1 MHNKAGERPQAGFP
15 AVPTPRTADP
25 DLAMDQMISAPQTA
39 PVDVTMDNFMAEVIE
54 GSKTTPTIVQFWAPW
69 CGPCKQLGP
78 VLQKVVGAS
87 GSKVR
92 MVRVNIDDNQ
102 QIAQQMRVQSV
113 PTVYGFVDG
122 QPVDGFAGAQPESN
136 VKQFVEKLS
145 SMGGAGA
152 DVASMLETAEAAL
165 ASGDHGTAMIQF
177 QEVMSAAP
185 ESIAALAGV
194 VRCLSASGDNAGAR
208 EVIDQLNDEYRED
221 PAMQS
226 AIAAVEL
233 AEKASESAGELDAAK
248 AAVEADPNDLAARQE
263 YALALYAVGAN
274 AEAMAQLL
282 ESIRIERGWNDDA
295 ARLQLLEFFATLG
308 AANPDVIAARRKLS
322 TLLFS

>member
-1 MHNKAGERPQAGFP
+1 
-15 AVPTPRTADP
+15 
-25 DLAMDQMISAPQTA
+25 MISAPQSA

-78 VLQKVVGAS
+78 VLEKVVGAS
-87 GSKVR
+87 GGKVR

-152 DVASMLETAEAAL
+152 DIASMLEAAEAAL
-165 ASGDHGTAMIQF
+165 ASGDHGTAMMQF

-185 ESIAALAGV
+185 ESVAALAGV

-282 ESIRIERGWNDDA
+282 ESIQIERGWNDDA

>member
-1 MHNKAGERPQAGFP
+1 
-15 AVPTPRTADP
+15 
-25 DLAMDQMISAPQTA
+25 
-39 PVDVTMDNFMAEVIE
+39 MDNFMAEVIE

-78 VLQKVVGAS
+78 VLEKVVGAS
-87 GSKVR
+87 GGKVR

-122 QPVDGFAGAQPESN
+122 QPIDGFAGAQPESN

-145 SMGGAGA
+145 SMGGVGA
-152 DVASMLETAEAAL
+152 DVASMLEAAEAAL
-165 ASGDHGTAMIQF
+165 ASGDHDTAMMQF

-185 ESIAALAGV
+185 ESVAALAGV
-194 VRCLSASGDNAGAR
+194 VRCLSTSGDNAGAR

-221 PAMQS
+221 PTMQS

-233 AEKASESAGELDAAK
+233 AEKASESVGELDAVK
-248 AAVEADPNDLAARQE
+248 AAVEADPNNLAARQE

-282 ESIRIERGWNDDA
+282 ESIRIERGWNEDA
-295 ARLQLLEFFATLG
+295 ARLQLLEFFTTLG
-308 AANPDVIAARRKLS
+308 AANPDVIVARRKLS

>member
-1 MHNKAGERPQAGFP
+1 
-15 AVPTPRTADP
+15 
-25 DLAMDQMISAPQTA
+25 MISAPQSA

-78 VLQKVVGAS
+78 VLEKVVGAS
-87 GSKVR
+87 GGKVR

-145 SMGGAGA
+145 SLGSAGA
-152 DVASMLETAEAAL
+152 DVASMLEAAEAVL
-165 ASGDHGTAMIQF
+165 ASGDHGTAMMQF

-185 ESIAALAGV
+185 ESVAALAGV

>member
-1 MHNKAGERPQAGFP
+1 
-15 AVPTPRTADP
+15 
-25 DLAMDQMISAPQTA
+25 MDQMISAPQTA
-39 PVDVTMDNFMAEVIE
+39 PVDVNIDNFMAEVIE
-54 GSKTTPTIVQFWAPW
+54 GSKAMPTVVQFWAPW

-78 VLQKVVGAS
+78 VLEKVI
-87 GSKVR
+87 GSQAGKVR
-92 MVRVNIDDNQ
+92 MVRVNIDENQ

-136 VKQFVEKLS
+136 VRQFIEKLA

-152 DVASMLETAEAAL
+152 DVAAMLEAAEAAL
-165 ASGDHGTAMIQF
+165 AAGDHGTAMMQF
-177 QEVMSAAP
+177 QEVMGVQP
-185 ESIAALAGV
+185 ESVAALAGV
-194 VRCLSASGDNAGAR
+194 VRCLSASGDIAGAR
-208 EVIDQLNDEYRED
+208 EVIDQLNDTFRED
-221 PAMQS
+221 PAMAS

-233 AEKASESAGELDAAK
+233 AEKASESAGELDAAR

-263 YALALYAVGAN
+263 YALALYAVGQN
-274 AEAMAQLL
+274 ADAMAQLL
-282 ESIRIERGWNDDA
+282 DSIRIERGWNDDA

-308 AANPDVIAARRKLS
+308 ATNPDVIAARRKLS

>member
-1 MHNKAGERPQAGFP
+1 
-15 AVPTPRTADP
+15 
-25 DLAMDQMISAPQTA
+25 MISAPQSA

-54 GSKTTPTIVQFWAPW
+54 GSKTAPTIVQFWAPG

-78 VLQKVVGAS
+78 VLEKVVGAS
-87 GSKVR
+87 GGKVR

-152 DVASMLETAEAAL
+152 DVASMLGAAEAAL
-165 ASGDHGTAMIQF
+165 ASGDHGTAMMQF

-185 ESIAALAGV
+185 ESVAALAGV

-308 AANPDVIAARRKLS
+308 AANPDVTAARRKLS

>member
-1 MHNKAGERPQAGFP
+1 
-15 AVPTPRTADP
+15 
-25 DLAMDQMISAPQTA
+25 MISAPQSA

-78 VLQKVVGAS
+78 VLEKVVGAS
-87 GSKVR
+87 GGKVR

-145 SMGGAGA
+145 SMGGVGA
-152 DVASMLETAEAAL
+152 DVASMLEAAEAAL
-165 ASGDHGTAMIQF
+165 ASGDHGTAMMQF

-185 ESIAALAGV
+185 ESVAALAGV
-194 VRCLSASGDNAGAR
+194 VRCLSAIGDNAGAR

-274 AEAMAQLL
+274 AEAMNQLL

>member
-1 MHNKAGERPQAGFP
+1 
-15 AVPTPRTADP
+15 
-25 DLAMDQMISAPQTA
+25 MDQMISAPQST

-54 GSKTTPTIVQFWAPW
+54 GSKATPTIVQFWAPW

-78 VLQKVVGAS
+78 VLEKVVGAS
-87 GSKVR
+87 GGKVR

-102 QIAQQMRVQSV
+102 QIAQQLRVQSV

-122 QPVDGFAGAQPESN
+122 QPVDGFAGAQPESS

-152 DVASMLETAEAAL
+152 DIASMLEAAEAAL
-165 ASGDHGTAMIQF
+165 ASGDHGTAMMQF

-185 ESIAALAGV
+185 ESVAALAGV

-208 EVIDQLNDEYRED
+208 EVIDQLNDDYRQD

-263 YALALYAVGAN
+263 YALALYAIGAN
-274 AEAMAQLL
+274 ADAMAQLL

-322 TLLFS
+322 TILFS

>member
-1 MHNKAGERPQAGFP
+1 
-15 AVPTPRTADP
+15 
-25 DLAMDQMISAPQTA
+25 MISAPQSA

-78 VLQKVVGAS
+78 VLEKVVGAS
-87 GSKVR
+87 GGNVR

-122 QPVDGFAGAQPESN
+122 QPVDGFSGAQPESN

-152 DVASMLETAEAAL
+152 DVASMLEAAEAAL
-165 ASGDHGTAMIQF
+165 ASGDHGTAMMQF
-177 QEVMSAAP
+177 QEVMSATP
-185 ESIAALAGV
+185 ESVAALAGV
-194 VRCLSASGDNAGAR
+194 VRCLSAGGDIPAAR

-233 AEKASESAGELDAAK
+233 AEKASESVGELDTAK

-282 ESIRIERGWNDDA
+282 DSIRIERGWNDDA

-308 AANPDVIAARRKLS
+308 AANPDVITARRKLS

>member
-1 MHNKAGERPQAGFP
+1 
-15 AVPTPRTADP
+15 
-25 DLAMDQMISAPQTA
+25 MDQMISAQQTA
-39 PVDVTMDNFMAEVIE
+39 PVDVTIDNFMAEVIE
-54 GSKTTPTIVQFWAPW
+54 GSKATPTVVQFWAPW

-78 VLQKVVGAS
+78 VLEKVVGATA
-87 GSKVR
+87 GKVR

-136 VKQFVEKLS
+136 VKQFIEKLA

-152 DVASMLETAEAAL
+152 DIEAMLEAAEASL
-165 ASGDHGTAMIQF
+165 AAGDHGTAMMQF
-177 QEVMSAAP
+177 QEVMGAAP
-185 ESIAALAGV
+185 ESVAALAGV
-194 VRCLSASGDNAGAR
+194 VRCLSASGDIAGAR
-208 EVIDQLNDEYRED
+208 EVIDQLNDEYRDD
-221 PAMQS
+221 PAMAS

-233 AEKASESAGELDAAK
+233 AEKASESAGELGAART
-248 AAVEADPNDLAARQE
+248 AVEADPTDLAARQE
-263 YALALYAVGAN
+263 YALALYAVGEN
-274 AEAMAQLL
+274 AGAMAQLL

>member
-1 MHNKAGERPQAGFP
+1 
-15 AVPTPRTADP
+15 
-25 DLAMDQMISAPQTA
+25 MDQMISAQQTA
-39 PVDVTMDNFMAEVIE
+39 PVDVTIDNFMAEVIE
-54 GSKTTPTIVQFWAPW
+54 GSKATPTVVQFWAPW

-78 VLQKVVGAS
+78 VLEKVVGANA
-87 GSKVR
+87 GKVR

-136 VKQFVEKLS
+136 VKQFIEKLV

-152 DVASMLETAEAAL
+152 DIEAMLEAAEASL
-165 ASGDHGTAMIQF
+165 AAGDHGTAMMQF
-177 QEVMSAAP
+177 QEVMGAAP
-185 ESIAALAGV
+185 ESVAALAGV
-194 VRCLSASGDNAGAR
+194 VRCLSASGDIAGAR
-208 EVIDQLNDEYRED
+208 EVIDQLNDEYRDD
-221 PAMQS
+221 PAMAS

-233 AEKASESAGELDAAK
+233 AEKASESAGELGAAR
-248 AAVEADPNDLAARQE
+248 AAVEADPTDLAARQE
-263 YALALYAVGAN
+263 YALALYAVGEN
-274 AEAMAQLL
+274 AEAMTQLL

>member
-1 MHNKAGERPQAGFP
+1 
-15 AVPTPRTADP
+15 
-25 DLAMDQMISAPQTA
+25 MISAPQSA

-78 VLQKVVGAS
+78 VLEKVVGAS
-87 GSKVR
+87 GGKVR

-152 DVASMLETAEAAL
+152 DVASLLEVAEAAL
-165 ASGDHGTAMIQF
+165 ASGDHGTAMMQF

-185 ESIAALAGV
+185 ESVAALAGV

-208 EVIDQLNDEYRED
+208 EVIDQVNDEYRED
-221 PAMQS
+221 PAMQL

-233 AEKASESAGELDAAK
+233 AEKASASAGELDAAK
-248 AAVEADPNDLAARQE
+248 AAVEADPHDLAARQE

-274 AEAMAQLL
+274 VEAMAQLL

>member
-1 MHNKAGERPQAGFP
+1 
-15 AVPTPRTADP
+15 
-25 DLAMDQMISAPQTA
+25 MISAPQSA

-78 VLQKVVGAS
+78 VLEKVVGAS
-87 GSKVR
+87 GGKVR

-152 DVASMLETAEAAL
+152 DIASMLEAAEAAL
-165 ASGDHGTAMIQF
+165 ASGDHGTAMMQF

-185 ESIAALAGV
+185 ESVAALAGV

-248 AAVEADPNDLAARQE
+248 VAVEADPNDLAARQE

>member
-1 MHNKAGERPQAGFP
+1 
-15 AVPTPRTADP
+15 
-25 DLAMDQMISAPQTA
+25 MDQMISAPQST

-54 GSKTTPTIVQFWAPW
+54 GSKATPTIVQFWAPW

-78 VLQKVVGAS
+78 LLEKVVGAS
-87 GSKVR
+87 GGKVR

-113 PTVYGFVDG
+113 PTVYGFIDG
-122 QPVDGFAGAQPESN
+122 QPVDGFAGAQPESS

-152 DVASMLETAEAAL
+152 DIASTLEAAEAAL
-165 ASGDHGTAMIQF
+165 SSGDHGTAMMHF
-177 QEVMSAAP
+177 QEVMGAEP
-185 ESIAALAGV
+185 ESVAALAGI
-194 VRCLSASGDNAGAR
+194 VRCLSASGDNGGAR
-208 EVIDQLNDEYRED
+208 EVIDQLNDEYRQD

-263 YALALYAVGAN
+263 YALALYAIGAN
-274 AEAMAQLL
+274 ADAMAQLL

>member
-1 MHNKAGERPQAGFP
+1 
-15 AVPTPRTADP
+15 
-25 DLAMDQMISAPQTA
+25 MDQMISAPQSA

-78 VLQKVVGAS
+78 VLEKVVGAS
-87 GSKVR
+87 GGKVR

-122 QPVDGFAGAQPESN
+122 QPADGFAGAQPESN

-152 DVASMLETAEAAL
+152 DIASMLEAAEAAL
-165 ASGDHGTAMIQF
+165 ASGDHGTAMMQF

-185 ESIAALAGV
+185 ESVAALAGV

>member
-1 MHNKAGERPQAGFP
+1 MTIIDQGNGAAGPVAADLIKDTTTQAF
-15 AVPTPRTADP
+15 VKD
-25 DLAMDQMISAPQTA
+25 
-39 PVDVTMDNFMAEVIE
+39 VIE
-54 GSKTTPTIVQFWAPW
+54 ESKRQPVLIDFWAEW

-78 VLQKVVGAS
+78 LLEKVVGAS
-87 GSKVR
+87 GGKVR

-136 VKQFVEKLS
+136 VKQFAEKLS

-152 DVASMLETAEAAL
+152 DVASMLEAAEAAL
-165 ASGDHGTAMIQF
+165 VTGDHGTAMMQF
-177 QEVMSAAP
+177 QEVMSVEP
-185 ESIAALAGV
+185 ESVAALAGV

>member
-1 MHNKAGERPQAGFP
+1 
-15 AVPTPRTADP
+15 
-25 DLAMDQMISAPQTA
+25 MDQMISAQQTA
-39 PVDVTMDNFMAEVIE
+39 PVDVTIDNFMAEVIE
-54 GSKTTPTIVQFWAPW
+54 GSKATPTVVQFWAPW

-78 VLQKVVGAS
+78 VLEKVVGANA
-87 GSKVR
+87 GKVR

-136 VKQFVEKLS
+136 VKQFIEKLA

-152 DVASMLETAEAAL
+152 DIEAMLEAAEASL
-165 ASGDHGTAMIQF
+165 AAGDHGTAMMQF
-177 QEVMSAAP
+177 QEVMGAAP
-185 ESIAALAGV
+185 ESVAALAGV
-194 VRCLSASGDNAGAR
+194 VRCLSASGDIAGAR
-208 EVIDQLNDEYRED
+208 EVIDQLNDEYRDD
-221 PAMQS
+221 PAMAS

-233 AEKASESAGELDAAK
+233 AEKASESAGELGAAR
-248 AAVEADPNDLAARQE
+248 ADVEADPTDLAARQE
-263 YALALYAVGAN
+263 YALALYAVGEN

>member
-1 MHNKAGERPQAGFP
+1 
-15 AVPTPRTADP
+15 
-25 DLAMDQMISAPQTA
+25 MISAPQSA

-78 VLQKVVGAS
+78 VLEKVVGAS
-87 GSKVR
+87 GGKVR

-152 DVASMLETAEAAL
+152 DVASMLEAAEAAL
-165 ASGDHGTAMIQF
+165 ASGDHGTAMMQF

-185 ESIAALAGV
+185 ESVAALAGV

-208 EVIDQLNDEYRED
+208 EVIDQLNDEYLED

-248 AAVEADPNDLAARQE
+248 AAVEVDPNDLAARQE

>member
-1 MHNKAGERPQAGFP
+1 
-15 AVPTPRTADP
+15 
-25 DLAMDQMISAPQTA
+25 MISAPQSA

-78 VLQKVVGAS
+78 VLEKVVGAS
-87 GSKVR
+87 GGKVR

-152 DVASMLETAEAAL
+152 DVASMLEAAEAAL
-165 ASGDHGTAMIQF
+165 ASGDYGTAMMQF
-177 QEVMSAAP
+177 QEVMSGAP
-185 ESIAALAGV
+185 ESVAALAGV

-221 PAMQS
+221 PAMLS

-233 AEKASESAGELDAAK
+233 AEKASESVGELDAAK